1 MLTLEPSDPAYPS
14 PLLRLPHPRAVTLS
28 GPLPL
33 GPAVAIVGTR
43 KPIPEARAFA
53 ESLAREIAR
62 AGGTVVSGGALG
74 IDAAAHEGALA
85 EGGATVCVVGT
96 GRNHVF
102 PPQHV
107 DLYRRIQASSGAM
120 VWPFPDDA
128 AARSA
133 HFLRR
138 NGLLVALA
146 RALVVVQAGGGS
158 GALNAASWARKL
170 GKPIWVVPQA
180 PWAFR
185 GFEGSLGELQRGAR
199 PLITTAK
206 LLESV
211 DLSPRGT
218 LPLLFRTGLESPLPT
233 PRAPSP
239 EVLFPELSR
248 LLGVLDTK
256 PRHRDELAESLGMS
270 VAELSS
276 ALLTLTLENV
286 VEEGPLGFF
295 SRIGK

>member
-1 MLTLEPSDPAYPS
+1 MLTLEPDDPAYPS
-14 PLLRLPHPRAVTLS
+14 PLLRLPKPRAVTLS
-28 GPLPL
+28 GPLPR

-53 ESLAREIAR
+53 ETLARAVAR

-85 EGGATVCVVGT
+85 ENGKTVCVVGT

-102 PPQHV
+102 PSHHV
-107 DLYRRIQASSGAM
+107 DLYRRIQASAGTM

-128 AARSA
+128 PAKSA

-138 NGLLVALA
+138 NGLLVALSQ
-146 RALVVVQAGGGS
+146 ALVVVQAGAGS

-180 PWAFR
+180 PWTSL
-185 GFEGSLGELQRGAR
+185 GFEGSLGELERGAR
-199 PLITTAK
+199 PLITTSK

-211 DLSPRGT
+211 DLSSTGT
-218 LPLLFRTGLESPLPT
+218 LPLLFHAGPGSPSPE
-233 PRAPSP
+233 PRAPLP

-248 LLGVLDTK
+248 LLEALDPQ